1 MKRWLM
7 LGLLVLVVVAGLS
20 LSPQA
25 LSAVR
30 GSEQA
35 TPGQQ
40 LGGTWLLT
48 VTREMAPPGEPLTF
62 PSTLTF
68 LPGGAFFETPSL
80 VAGRTTPGHGQWVRM
95 GDREFRGSFLFFLL
109 DPSGAYI
116 GMAKVTATYALSEDL
131 QELRVTGI
139 TQLLDADGKVLG
151 ARPISAVGRRMT
163 IGESTD
169 GP

>member
-1 MKRWLM
+1 MKRWFM
-7 LGLLVLVVVAGLS
+7 LGLLVLVVVAGLN

-25 LSAVR
+25 LHAVR
-30 GSEQA
+30 GSDQA
-35 TPGQQ
+35 TLGQQ
-40 LGGTWLLT
+40 LEGTWLLT

-62 PSTLTF
+62 PTTITF

-80 VAGRTTPGHGQWVRM
+80 VAGRTTPGHGQWVRT
-95 GDREFRGSFLFFLL
+95 GDRQFRGSFLFFRL
-109 DPSGAYI
+109 DPSSAFI
-116 GMAKVTATYALSEDL
+116 GMAKVTSTYTLSDDL

-139 TQLLDADGKVLG
+139 TQILDADGKVLG
-151 ARPISAVGRRMT
+151 ARPISAVGHRMT

>member
-1 MKRWLM
+1 MKRWSM
-7 LGLLVLVVVAGLS
+7 LGLSVLVVVAGLS

-25 LSAVR
+25 LRAVR

-35 TPGQQ
+35 TLGQQ
-40 LGGTWLLT
+40 LEGTWLLT

-80 VAGRTTPGHGQWVRM
+80 VAGRTTPGHGQWVRT
-95 GDREFRGSFLFFLL
+95 GDREFRASFLFFRL
-109 DPSGAYI
+109 DPSGGFI
-116 GMAKVTATYALSEDL
+116 GMAKVTATYTLSEDL
-131 QELRVTGI
+131 QELRVTGF
-139 TQLLDADGKVLG
+139 TQILDAEGTVLG
-151 ARPISAVGRRMT
+151 ARPITAAGRRMT
-163 IGESTD
+163 IGEITD